1 MYFVGVESDWLKVA
15 KGREKEKS
23 FMVLGGVGGLEMV
36 LGGVR
41 DGLQIGKGGVV

>member
-1 MYFVGVESDWLKVA
+1 MKVV

-23 FMVLGGVGGLEMV
+23 FMV